1 MRYLLDTNTVVYC
14 LEGVFP
20 LFEKISFED
29 ELYLSFISRIELYCG
44 KNNEEQEFSIRRF
57 VSDLVEFETDS
68 DITERTI
75 FVRKKYGL
83 KIPDAI
89 IVATAIEKGLT
100 LVTADKEILKKVKDI
115 EIIDPL
121 EWSKA

>member
-1 MRYLLDTNTVVYC
+1 
-14 LEGVFP
+14 
-20 LFEKISFED
+20 
-29 ELYLSFISRIELYCG
+29 
-44 KNNEEQEFSIRRF
+44 
-57 VSDLVEFETDS
+57 
-68 DITERTI
+68 
-75 FVRKKYGL
+75 L

-89 IVATAIEKGLT
+89 IVATSIEKGLT

>member
-1 MRYLLDTNTVVYC
+1 MRYLLDTNAVVYC

-29 ELYLSFISRIELYCG
+29 ELFLSFISRIELYCG
-44 KNNEEQEFSIRRF
+44 KNNEDQEFSIRRF
-57 VSDLVEFETDS
+57 VSDLVEFETDG

>member
-1 MRYLLDTNTVVYC
+1 MKYLLDTNAVVYC
-14 LEGVFP
+14 LEGIFP

-29 ELYLSFISRIELYCG
+29 ELSLSFISRIELYCG
-44 KNNEEQEFSIRRF
+44 NNNEDQDFMIRRF
-57 VSDLVEFETDS
+57 VSDLVEFETDAN
-68 DITERTI
+68 ITERTI

-89 IVATAIEKGLT
+89 IVATAIEKGLS
-100 LVTADKEILKKVKDI
+100 LVTADKEILKRVKDI